1 MTKLDTYQENAAQRA
16 QSAPLRELIVSLD
29 TFARDIETEGR
40 TMAPAFMREA
50 TKRLEAMARRDWAV
64 RVLDAW
70 GLLGRQTEETR
81 TVKVRYSGTYKD
93 TSVICARH
101 AQPAYNCPAVKG
113 DADPDAARLA
123 AAEAVL
129 GELPEAVRQDLGEKP

>member
-1 MTKLDTYQENAAQRA
+1 MSVSNFMASIEAEPERRKADARA
-16 QSAPLRELIVSLD
+16 L
-29 TFARDIETEGR
+29 
-40 TMAPAFMREA
+40 
-50 TKRLEAMARRDWAV
+50 WAV

-113 DADPDAARLA
+113 DANPDAARLA
-123 AAEAVL
+123 AAEAVWDS
-129 GELPEAVRQDLGEKP
+129 LPGDVRQQIGAKP